1 MVFMKKTKLVG
12 ILNITPNSFSD
23 GGLFLDPERAA
34 KQLELLLESGADVID
49 IGAVSTRPRS
59 VQPSIEEEMV
69 RFNQILPVI
78 VPILK
83 NSSVEVSIDSY
94 NFETV
99 KYLTEQISVHWIN
112 DQKGFID
119 NKMIELAKDIDAK
132 LVIMHHLTIPT
143 DPSVKISEELDPIEE
158 VESWLLEKADYL
170 IKKGISHERIIFDP
184 GVGFGKSAAQSWKLI
199 KEAKILRELG
209 FPMLYGHSRKSFLN
223 LVTDKDFI
231 HRDLETSVI
240 SLYLAEAGVDY
251 LRIHDVESTAR
262 ALKLQ
267 AFLGG

>member
-1 MVFMKKTKLVG
+1 MTKTKLVG

-23 GGLFLDPERAA
+23 GGLFSDPEKAV
-34 KQLELLLESGADVID
+34 KQLELLLAAGADVID

-59 VQPSIEEEMV
+59 VQPSIEEEIA

-78 VPILK
+78 TSILK

-99 KYLTEQISVHWIN
+99 KYLIDQIPVHWIN

-119 NKMIELAKDIDAK
+119 SKMIELAKDIDAK

-143 DPSVKISEELDPIEE
+143 DPETIISEELDPVKE
-158 VESWLLEKADYL
+158 VKNWLLEKAEYL
-170 IKKGISHERIIFDP
+170 IKKGVSSKKIIFDP
-184 GVGFGKSAAQSWKLI
+184 GVGFGKTATQSWQLI
-199 KEAKILRELG
+199 REAKDLSDLG
-209 FPMLYGHSRKSFLN
+209 FPVMYGHSRKSFLN

-231 HRDLETSVI
+231 YRDLETAVI
-240 SLYLAEAGVDY
+240 SGYLAEAGVNY

-267 AFLGG
+267 EFLGV

>member
-1 MVFMKKTKLVG
+1 MFSTKLVG

-23 GGLFLDPERAA
+23 GGLFLDPEMAA
-34 KQLELLLESGADVID
+34 KQLELLLEAGADVID
-49 IGAVSTRPRS
+49 IGAVSTKPRS
-59 VQPSIEEEMV
+59 IQPSIEEEIA
-69 RFNQILPVI
+69 RFNQILPAI
-78 VPILK
+78 TSILK

-99 KYLTEQISVHWIN
+99 KYLTEQIPVHWIN

-143 DPSVKISEELDPIEE
+143 DPSIKISEEVDPIEE
-158 VESWLLEKADYL
+158 VSNWLLEKADYL
-170 IKKGISHERIIFDP
+170 IKKGVNSEKIILDP
-184 GVGFGKSAAQSWKLI
+184 GVGFGKTALQSWQLI
-199 KEAKILRELG
+199 REAKDLSGLG
-209 FPMLYGHSRKSFLN
+209 FSVMYGHSRKSFLN

-231 HRDLETSVI
+231 HRDLETSII
-240 SLYLAEAGVDY
+240 SSYLAEAGVDY
-251 LRIHDVESTAR
+251 LRVHDVESTAR

-267 AFLGG
+267 EFLGV